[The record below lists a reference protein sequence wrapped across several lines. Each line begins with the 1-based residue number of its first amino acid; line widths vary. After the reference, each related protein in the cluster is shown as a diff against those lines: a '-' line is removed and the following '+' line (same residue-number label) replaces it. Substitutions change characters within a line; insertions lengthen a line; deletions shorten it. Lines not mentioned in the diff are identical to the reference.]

1 MSSIA
6 AEIQR
11 REKLAL
17 DAIKNSLG
25 TEDGE
30 FGATMF
36 ATHHIEELK
45 SAYWLKHLGT
55 ETPEPKQVLDALQL
69 KEHWGEDENEMEVFD
84 FTLSDEVTDYVISV
98 RFDEAGSV
106 EEVSMES

>member
-17 DAIKNSLG
+17 DAIKNSFG

-45 SAYWLKHLGT
+45 SAYWLKDG
-55 ETPEPKQVLDALQL
+55 L
-69 KEHWGEDENEMEVFD
+69 K
-84 FTLSDEVTDYVISV
+84 
-98 RFDEAGSV
+98 
-106 EEVSMES
+106 

>member
-1 MSSIA
+1 MSAIA

-17 DAIKNSLG
+17 EAIKSTFG

-36 ATHHIEELK
+36 ATHHIEELEPT
-45 SAYWLKHLGT
+45 YWFKHLGT
-55 ETPEPKQVLDALQL
+55 ETPEPKRVLDALQL
-69 KEHWGEDENEMEVFD
+69 KEHWGDDDNEMEVFD
-84 FTLSDEVTDYVISV
+84 FTLPDEVTDYVMSV

-106 EEVSMES
+106 EEVSMER

>member
-1 MSSIA
+1 MTSLAS
-6 AEIQR
+6 EIQR

-17 DAIKNSLG
+17 EAIKSSFG

-36 ATHHIEELK
+36 ATHHIEELAP
-45 SAYWLKHLGT
+45 AYWLKHLGT
-55 ETPEPKQVLDALQL
+55 KTPEPKKVLDILQF
-69 KEHWGEDENEMEVFD
+69 KEHWGEDENEIEVFD
-84 FTLSDEVTDYVISV
+84 FTLPEEVTDYVMSV
-98 RFDEAGSV
+98 RFDKSGSV

>member
-1 MSSIA
+1 MTSIA
-6 AEIQR
+6 TEIQR

-17 DAIKNSLG
+17 EAIKSTFG

-36 ATHHIEELK
+36 ATHHIEELEP
-45 SAYWLKHLGT
+45 AYWLKHLGT
-55 ETPEPKQVLDALQL
+55 ETPEPKKVLEALQL
-69 KEHWGEDENEMEVFD
+69 KEHWGDDENEMEVFD
-84 FTLSDEVTDYVISV
+84 FTLPDGVTDYVMSV
-98 RFDEAGSV
+98 RFDQAGAV